1 MRETKDAA
9 AEIVLV
15 GTLAA
20 RLVEEIGKHWRL
32 HVVAKESD
40 IASLPAP
47 LRDRI
52 EMVIAAAP
60 VGSPALSTLPRL
72 RFVLNAG
79 IGYDQLDLAALHA
92 APVAIANLAG
102 IGGDC
107 VADMAIALLLDVA
120 RGTTRGDRF
129 VREGK
134 WGRVAFPTMHRIT
147 GRRLGILGLGSIG
160 SQIAR
165 RAEGFGMSV
174 AYHNRREIAGS
185 PYRYAATP
193 RDLAAMSDHLALAV
207 PGGVTTR
214 HLVDAGVL
222 AALPPHGIVVN
233 VGRGSLIDQAAL
245 VDALRSGRLFGA
257 GLDVIDG
264 EPAVPEALLAL
275 DNVVVTPHR
284 AGSTFETLED
294 ALQRMLQ
301 TLEAWHRN
309 GANLAPI

>member
-72 RFVLNAG
+72 RFVLN
-79 IGYDQLDLAALHA
+79 
-92 APVAIANLAG
+92 AG